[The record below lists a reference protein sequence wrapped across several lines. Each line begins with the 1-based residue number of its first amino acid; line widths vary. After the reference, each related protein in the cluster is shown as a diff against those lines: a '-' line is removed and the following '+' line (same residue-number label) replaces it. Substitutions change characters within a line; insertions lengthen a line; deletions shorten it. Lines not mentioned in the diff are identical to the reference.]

1 MIQRIANAL
10 IKRWGTA
17 TAKQRVWDS
26 EYKTGRW
33 TYQRG
38 GQNNEGREPVYGF
51 LEKYGAGGSILDLGC
66 GSGMTALEMRNNFR
80 EYVGVDISEIAVGKA
95 RVELCKEIDRAH
107 KTRFFASDISSFQ
120 PDRKFSVIL
129 FRESI
134 YYVPQHQIGQMINR
148 YCSHLCPGGVFIVRV
163 CDKDT
168 YKGIIRLLE
177 TNLQVTDTYFAQDS
191 KMVILA
197 CSPRGEV
204 ILD

>member
-38 GQNNEGREPVYGF
+38 GQNNESREPVYGF

-80 EYVGVDISEIAVGKA
+80 EYLGVDISEIAVGKA

-148 YCSHLCPGGVFIVRV
+148 YCSHLGPGGVFIVRV
-163 CDKDT
+163 CDKYA